1 MELDRDAEIALCAKI
16 NEAHPG
22 CARRLTSHGH
32 GVKVQLRND
41 RTGNTAEWYSMY
53 APVIPEP
60 AAIIAELQKKL
71 GIRVADTRRANRCWA
86 AAE

>member
-16 NEAHPG
+16 NEALPG
-22 CARRLTSHGH
+22 SARRLTSHGH
-32 GVKVQLRND
+32 GVKVQIRND

-60 AAIIAELQKKL
+60 AAIITELQKKL
-71 GIRVADTRRANRCWA
+71 GMRARATVRAIR
-86 AAE
+86 AEAE